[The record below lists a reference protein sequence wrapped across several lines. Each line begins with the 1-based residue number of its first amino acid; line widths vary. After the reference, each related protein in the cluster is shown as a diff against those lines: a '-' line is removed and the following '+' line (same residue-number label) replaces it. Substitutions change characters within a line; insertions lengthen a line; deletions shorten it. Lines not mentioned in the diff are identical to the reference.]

1 MKVVG
6 WNIFTEEENENGEI
20 ELIAWNISDGL
31 ARAIEQEFAE
41 LLEYLTSHVLEYLP
55 SDDEE

>member
-41 LLEYLTSHVLEYLP
+41 LLEYLA
-55 SDDEE
+55 SDDECLLGYLTS